1 MTTATEYLLVVY
13 VAERRTHGAV
23 ATGRVAAVVGRS
35 PAAATEALQ
44 RLADR
49 GLVTHEPYEG
59 VELTDEGEARA
70 REAYETFTT
79 LARFFREVL
88 GLADYERE
96 ALAAVDTV
104 DTAVAERIAARLL
117 PAATPPDPREEPPAV
132 LVEPPAESSG
142 DGGSTDEERDGDA

>member
-1 MTTATEYLLVVY
+1 MTPTEYLLVVY

-23 ATGRVAAVVGRS
+23 ATGRVAEVVGRS

-49 GLVTHEPYEG
+49 GLVSHEPYEG
-59 VELTDEGEARA
+59 VRLTDDGAAWA

-79 LARFFREVL
+79 LSQFFGEVL
-88 GLADYERE
+88 ELDSNERE

-104 DTAVAERIAARLL
+104 DAAVAERIAARLL
-117 PAATPPDPREEPPAV
+117 PAATTPDPREEPPTV
-132 LVEPPAESSG
+132 LTTPPPE
-142 DGGSTDEERDGDA
+142 STDDG

>member
-1 MTTATEYLLVVY
+1 VTTATEYLLVVY

-59 VELTDEGEARA
+59 VALTDEGEARA

-88 GLADYERE
+88 GLEDYERE

-104 DTAVAERIAARLL
+104 DTAVAERIAAKLL
-117 PAATPPDPREEPPAV
+117 PAAAPPDPREEPPAV
-132 LVEPPAESSG
+132 LVEPPDSHDSTAGRES
-142 DGGSTDEERDGDA
+142 